1 MFTDRLYLYIWEV
14 VKYGW
19 CPLINWYVA
28 ITIID
33 RSWIS
38 SRNRNFV
45 GENCPDLFNKFS
57 WAWHVCL
64 MKGMIGLRHKVTVLT
79 GSCNLIVHL
88 KKYIIGSASR
98 GTDKVSNLFSII
110 IFFHKMFVLGNI
122 SQWSYK
128 SDRKSVVSS
137 STYGKDQ
144 FSSSNISRQCIV
156 VSISC
161 IILCV
166 DNLM

>member
-110 IFFHKMFVLGNI
+110 IFFHKMFVLGNF

-128 SDRKSVVSS
+128 SDRKSVLSS

-156 VSISC
+156 V
-161 IILCV
+161 LLPLRLFRV
-166 DNLM
+166 HV